1 MMSFGERLERHS
13 GLGPGFDFL
22 RVALAVLIVAAHA
35 LLLTGNRSDVAPLR
49 MLEYSLLPMFFALS
63 GFLVTASATRLSLG
77 NFLINRSL
85 RIAPALAVDILFCAL
100 ILGPIVT
107 TAPLADYLTDPRFW
121 RYFANIFGVVHYRL
135 PGVFETQIDPR
146 VNGALWTV
154 PWEIVCYVVMSIL
167 MVSGLL
173 KYPRIFLIGIVLY
186 ISVGI
191 AAQHLP
197 LAERLPTPL
206 GLLLTKVAVGRGS
219 QLVTAFLIGVLFF
232 QRRGRIP
239 YSRAMLAL
247 CVLILLC
254 AGVLLSGTAVK
265 EPDNR
270 LILLPVITYIT
281 IFLGLTRI
289 PIPPWFRRGDY
300 SYGIYLY
307 HVPLLHLLIAA
318 FPGLVLIP
326 SYGAGILFLL
336 GLPVVLLFAAG
347 SWHLVERPV
356 LRLRKRFSFVARA
369 RGIDMGE
376 SAVSAPAPLPTDAP
390 ALAGASARSRS

>member
-197 LAERLPTPL
+197 LAERLPTPPL
-206 GLLLTKVAVGRGS
+206 G
-219 QLVTAFLIGVLFF
+219 
-232 QRRGRIP
+232 
-239 YSRAMLAL
+239 
-247 CVLILLC
+247 CC
-254 AGVLLSGTAVK
+254 
-265 EPDNR
+265 
-270 LILLPVITYIT
+270 
-281 IFLGLTRI
+281 
-289 PIPPWFRRGDY
+289 
-300 SYGIYLY
+300 
-307 HVPLLHLLIAA
+307 
-318 FPGLVLIP
+318 
-326 SYGAGILFLL
+326 
-336 GLPVVLLFAAG
+336 
-347 SWHLVERPV
+347 
-356 LRLRKRFSFVARA
+356 
-369 RGIDMGE
+369 
-376 SAVSAPAPLPTDAP
+376 
-390 ALAGASARSRS
+390 